1 MSSLIKIGDRDF
13 TLDPGPFHVTG
24 VQFSGSIPGGHGS
37 ASFSVPVAN
46 AYLAPHHVLKEGA
59 WIVIYDDAHELYEGE
74 IFSVKPSVDSGG
86 QHKLDVVCGG
96 LISVAGKRADVSA
109 TWVHRGGEGWA
120 RRIGTP
126 SNLGSIDFDGKVE
139 LRVSVGTTQSLTSA
153 SLNTGLA
160 AYFYLDSGLSD
171 DTISHVD
178 LAGLWDVALEGSY
191 NWSWSVYTNSS
202 LANATWVVS
211 ALTTT
216 NSTSGGWSDH
226 LTPPAGTKALLLLL
240 NTSDAHTTTVE
251 KFVTM
256 TTMDIFSSNTL
267 GKVRIDEAMVQI
279 AKRPGLALSS
289 RSQPV
294 GPLQDDLSIGS
305 GTQKTTVAAGLD
317 TLAARYA
324 QPFEWYYTDAREF
337 VVNPMPLNPVD
348 DSHVIVVS
356 KSDPS
361 LESWDVAEYD
371 EDVPF
376 VACVLFGN
384 LTDTTLPEG
393 YPRRMF
399 RPYDPGDDYAV
410 KVVTIDYTNTILSD
424 SSAAALGDN
433 LVAESSEDIP
443 SGFTFDANPA
453 LASSGTNVGNNTD
466 PTTLYRDAYSVLVD
480 GTLMNYDY
488 TPTSG
493 WSGSNSPSDPF
504 CLVGNGASDY
514 VDFGNLAAFNF
525 GTGPFS
531 IRVWVKALA
540 RPTVSNIVQIA
551 SKMASGQGWYLGMDS
566 SGYLI
571 GYVATS
577 DASYRKRVGGTALA
591 LGTWYHVI
599 MTYAGSGLEVALYV
613 NGTEQTYTS
622 TGAVGAWN
630 TTNAGPLRLMRGP

>member
-1 MSSLIKIGDRDF
+1 MSA
-13 TLDPGPFHVTG
+13 PFIAKAC
-24 VQFSGSIPGGHGS
+24 QFSGSIPRGHGS
-37 ASFSVPVAN
+37 ASFEVPVAN
-46 AYLAPHHVLKEGA
+46 AYLGPHHVLKEGA
-59 WIVIYDDAHELYEGE
+59 WIEIYDDAHELYEGE
-74 IFSVKPSVDSGG
+74 IFSVKPSADGAG
-86 QHKLDVVCGG
+86 NHKLSVVCGG
-96 LISVAGKRADVSA
+96 LISVAAKRADVSA
-109 TWVHRGGEGWA
+109 TWVHRGSEGWA
-120 RRIGTP
+120 RRMGTP
-126 SNLGSIDFDGKVE
+126 SNLANVDLDNGKIE
-139 LRVSVGTTQSLTSA
+139 LRVSAGTTQSVVSNTINTS
-153 SLNTGLA
+153 LA
-160 AYFYLDSGLSD
+160 AYFYLDNGLSD
-171 DTISHVD
+171 ATISHVD
-178 LAGLWDVALEGSY
+178 LAGAYDVDLEGAY
-191 NWSWSVYTNSS
+191 TWQWHLYTAAKPEVSWVESALVITNS
-202 LANATWVVS
+202 AS
-211 ALTTT
+211 A
-216 NSTSGGWSDH
+216 SWSDH
-226 LTPPAGTKALLLLL
+226 LTPPAGTKALLLLM
-240 NTSDAHTTTVE
+240 NSSAIHATTVE

-256 TTMDIFSSNTL
+256 TTMDIFSMDTI
-267 GKVRIDEAMVQI
+267 GKVRLDEAMVQI
-279 AKRPGLALSS
+279 AKKPGLAISH
-289 RSQPV
+289 RSQSV

-324 QPFEWYYTDAREF
+324 QPFEWYFTDAREF
-337 VVNPMPLNPVD
+337 VVNPMPLNPVND
-348 DSHVIVVS
+348 AQVIVVS
-356 KSDPS
+356 KNDPA
-361 LESWDVAEYD
+361 LESWDVAIYD
-371 EDVPF
+371 EDVPV

-410 KVVTIDYTNTILSD
+410 RVVTIDYTNTILSD

-433 LVAESSEDIP
+433 LVAESSDDIP

-493 WSGSNSPSDPF
+493 WAGSNSPSDPF

-577 DASYRKRVGGTALA
+577 DASYRKRVGGTVLA
-591 LGTWYHVI
+591 LGAWYHVI

-613 NGTEQTYTS
+613 NGIEQTYTS
-622 TGAVGAWN
+622 TGATGAWN